1 VCLSYGT
8 TFAGWLVTALITTHI
23 CQYLDLGILLAL
35 GAALQLLA
43 QVLRCWLPPFPL
55 FAATFFIQ
63 SFGMAL
69 QDTHSNNWVTSIRLA
84 HRWLGFIHAMYALGL
99 WIGPFIA
106 TPIASA
112 DEPSRWYLYYT
123 GLVGLG
129 VINLALV
136 LFAFKDSLRIKRG
149 SPAPPAPSQAQV
161 GGSRKSSAFTQIR
174 DTLRLPAVWLL
185 SLYFF
190 FFLGALITASGTSS
204 RFKRC
209 MC

>member
-1 VCLSYGT
+1 M
-8 TFAGWLVTALITTHI
+8 
-23 CQYLDLGILLAL
+23 GILLAL

-55 FAATFFIQ
+55 YAVTFFIQ

-69 QDTHSNNWVTSIRLA
+69 QDTHSNNWVTSIKLA

-99 WIGPFIA
+99 WIGPFVA
-106 TPIASA
+106 TPIAAA
-112 DEPSRWYLYYT
+112 DTPSKWYLYYT
-123 GLVGLG
+123 CLVGLG

-136 LFAFKDSLRIKRG
+136 LVAFKDTIRMKRRTDTTLP
-149 SPAPPAPSQAQV
+149 SSQAEGV
-161 GGSRKSSAFTQIR
+161 EPRKSSAFTEIR

-190 FFLGALITASGTSS
+190 FFLGALITASGKPARSD
-204 RFKRC
+204 RF
-209 MC
+209 